1 MLGHLIGNRI
11 LPKAKIHRPLCS
23 RAVFHAYLVYLFAHI
38 WCTSPSFPRILGVS
52 SRIFGVRISAIVL
65 ILQLKRDALYTYM
78 EYLYGS
84 PVAVARA
91 VEIAKTETPRR
102 EPPPLAGERRL
113 RSSAGES
120 GNVRGGWKE
129 QHAAVFNLKAQR
141 GIHPADAP
149 EGVECFC
156 AEAGAALRRFRVS

>member
-1 MLGHLIGNRI
+1 MVKHVTGIRTV
-11 LPKAKIHRPLCS
+11 PMATIHRPLCS
-23 RAVFHAYLVYLFAHI
+23 QAVFHAYLVYLLTHI
-38 WCTSPSFPRILGVS
+38 WCTSPSFPRIFGVFL
-52 SRIFGVRISAIVL
+52 RIFGVRITAIVL
-65 ILQLKRDALYTYM
+65 ILQLMRDALYTYM

-91 VEIAKTETPRR
+91 VKIAKAETPRR

-156 AEAGAALRRFRVS
+156 AEAGAALRCFRVS